1 MTDRVPHVVIAC
13 DRAVRDVYLD
23 PADLARLERIATWE
37 WVHVEGGREF
47 GANRDPE
54 AREAVRA
61 RLAEASL
68 VITCHGSPR
77 LDDDLLATAPHV
89 RFIGELEGDRFAY
102 RIDVE
107 ASWARGITVVDTTN
121 GSSYPVAEWAL
132 GLIIISLRNAGE
144 HFRHMIEP
152 KVHRSRD
159 LTRRTRH
166 GLVDGDLWGKT
177 VGLIGCGHIGRRLI
191 HFLKAFECRVRV
203 HDPYL
208 PREMADAVGYTSTS
222 LRSVMERSDIVVCL
236 APHTP
241 ATEGLI
247 GATELAWLR
256 PNSVFVNVSRGA
268 VVNSQALIERLRPG
282 DVVAGLDVFDPE
294 PIPADSEIKRLPN
307 VFLSPHIAT
316 TASTRQAFF
325 RLMVDEVERFLDGHQ
340 PLFEVTPRTLANRRG
355 APA

>member
-107 ASWARGITVVDTTN
+107 ASWARGITVVETTN

-132 GLIIISLRNAGE
+132 GLIIISL
-144 HFRHMIEP
+144 
-152 KVHRSRD
+152 
-159 LTRRTRH
+159 
-166 GLVDGDLWGKT
+166 
-177 VGLIGCGHIGRRLI
+177 
-191 HFLKAFECRVRV
+191 
-203 HDPYL
+203 
-208 PREMADAVGYTSTS
+208 
-222 LRSVMERSDIVVCL
+222 
-236 APHTP
+236 
-241 ATEGLI
+241 
-247 GATELAWLR
+247 
-256 PNSVFVNVSRGA
+256 
-268 VVNSQALIERLRPG
+268 
-282 DVVAGLDVFDPE
+282 
-294 PIPADSEIKRLPN
+294 
-307 VFLSPHIAT
+307 
-316 TASTRQAFF
+316 
-325 RLMVDEVERFLDGHQ
+325 
-340 PLFEVTPRTLANRRG
+340 
-355 APA
+355 